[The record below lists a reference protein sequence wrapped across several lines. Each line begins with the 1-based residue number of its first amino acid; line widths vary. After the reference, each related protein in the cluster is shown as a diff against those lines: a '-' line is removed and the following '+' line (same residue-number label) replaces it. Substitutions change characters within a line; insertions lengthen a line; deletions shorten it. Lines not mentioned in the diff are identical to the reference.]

1 MFRVLIF
8 IYLFVSL
15 FSFAAQGQ
23 TAGARAEKR
32 EITGTVTDLFGMPW
46 PGAKLTLRPIEI
58 TDKKGGPALPIR
70 ETATDSNGVYRFD
83 NLAEGSY
90 EITLLKMPKLGAME
104 DSVST
109 RILFEAKTYVYNFGV
124 EIGWFD
130 CRYFVAGKVQGEDG
144 KPIVGATV
152 TAILAF
158 KQKRSFSE
166 TTDST
171 GTYSINVCS
180 PGQYVIFSN
189 TPGYLVRSGS
199 VVFAD
204 ANVGLRRLDFSLERE
219 IRSQ

>member
-1 MFRVLIF
+1 MLRVLIF
-8 IYLFVSL
+8 IFLFVSL
-15 FSFAAQGQ
+15 FSFAVQGQ

-58 TDKKGGPALPIR
+58 TGKKGGQALPIR

-109 RILFEAKTYVYNFGV
+109 RILAEAKTYVYNFGV

-180 PGQYVIFSN
+180 AGQYVVFSN

-204 ANVGLRRLDFSLERE
+204 PFNGLQMLDLSLKRE